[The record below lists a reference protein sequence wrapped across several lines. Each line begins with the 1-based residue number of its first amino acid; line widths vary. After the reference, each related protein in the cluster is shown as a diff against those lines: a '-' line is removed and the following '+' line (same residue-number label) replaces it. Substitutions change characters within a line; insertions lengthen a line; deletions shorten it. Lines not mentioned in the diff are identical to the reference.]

1 MKKFKLLFLALFL
14 TLASQASF
22 AQDSAYVNNEY
33 AKAMALYNRAQ
44 RYNDGVVSRQA
55 LMEMAILNPR
65 DTSVLRSLAE
75 LYLGNNQFVS
85 SAMVAMDMLG
95 LHPSNVVAM
104 EIAAVSYENLRLY
117 DKAVEQY
124 ESMWLATDNVTILYQ
139 VSYLQY
145 LLDRFDESNSNLDI
159 IASKLKPN
167 ETILL
172 SKKDGNTQEVKFAAA
187 IENLRGLIAVD
198 KGEKENAR
206 GFFTKALEIS
216 PDFEAAQDG
225 LQGLNN

>member
-14 TLASQASF
+14 TLASQVSF

-44 RYNDGVVSRQA
+44 RYNDAVVSRQA

-85 SAMVAMDMLG
+85 SAMVAMDMIG
-95 LHPSNVVAM
+95 LHPNNLVAL

-117 DKAVEQY
+117 DKAIEQY

-145 LLDRFDESNSNLDI
+145 LIDRFDEANSNLDI
-159 IASKLKPN
+159 IASKLKSN
-167 ETILL
+167 EMINL
-172 SKKDGNTQEVKFAAA
+172 SKKDGTTQEVKFAAA

-198 KGEKENAR
+198 KGEKEKAR